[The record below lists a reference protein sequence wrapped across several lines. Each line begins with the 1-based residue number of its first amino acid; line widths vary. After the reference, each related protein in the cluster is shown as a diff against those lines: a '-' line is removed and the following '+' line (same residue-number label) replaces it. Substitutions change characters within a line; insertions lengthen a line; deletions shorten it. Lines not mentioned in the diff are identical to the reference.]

1 MLAAYLS
8 AVADPAMTRVADA
21 SAGDAGSAGSASG
34 TAEHQSSA
42 TREASAGE
50 GVTRQ
55 SGEGTAGKEM
65 ASKGAAGS
73 SPLDRLAIGQL
84 PEPDLPPGWAM
95 VKMAAA
101 SLNHHDI
108 WTLQGVSSRPI
119 SPPQVLG
126 CDGAGTVVAYGPGPV
141 PATAPPLGSS
151 VLAYPVI
158 SCRECSNCRSG
169 NELLCRDVA
178 LLSEGKY
185 QGTLAEQFPV
195 PAANLVML
203 PDTVTPTAAACMG
216 TTYLT
221 AYHMMYD
228 RARLVPGNTLLIH
241 GATGGVAVAVMQLA
255 KIGGISVIATARNEA
270 KRQFA
275 LSMGAVLA
283 LESDTASAR
292 EIQKFTAGGVDAVME
307 TVGAPTWELSLRS
320 VKPDGIVV
328 VSGATGGGNPAAM
341 LQRVFWRQIRIA
353 GSTMGTFQ
361 ELNRLVGLLARRQ
374 LDPLVD
380 SITPLS
386 VAAGAFA
393 KLYQGQQS
401 GKLVIIA

>member
-8 AVADPAMTRVADA
+8 SAADISRAHTTRDS
-21 SAGDAGSAGSASG
+21 SANG
-34 TAEHQSSA
+34 TAARQGNSGPKISYSQDSNDQRMA
-42 TREASAGE
+42 LQVDGE
-50 GVTRQ
+50 
-55 SGEGTAGKEM
+55 
-65 ASKGAAGS
+65 AAGS
-73 SPLDRLAIGQL
+73 SPLDRLAIGEL
-84 PEPDLPPGWAM
+84 PEPEPLPGWAL

-101 SLNHHDI
+101 SLNHHDL

-119 SPPQVLG
+119 SPPQILG

-141 PATAPPLGSS
+141 PGEAPSLGSS

-158 SCRECSNCRSG
+158 SCRECAMCRSG

-178 LLSEGKY
+178 LLSEGGY
-185 QGTLAEQFPV
+185 QGTLAELFPV
-195 PAANLVML
+195 PVANLIAL
-203 PDTVTPTAAACMG
+203 PETVTPDAAASMG

-221 AYHMMYD
+221 AYHMIYE
-228 RARLVPGNTLLIH
+228 RARLIPGSTLLVH

-255 KIGGISVIATARNEA
+255 KIGGISVIATARSEA
-270 KRQFA
+270 KREFA
-275 LSMGAVLA
+275 RSMGAVLA

-328 VSGATGGGNPAAM
+328 VSGATGGGNPPAM

-353 GSTMGTFQ
+353 GSTMGTFR
-361 ELNRLVGLLARRQ
+361 ELNRLVALLASGQ
-374 LDPLVD
+374 LDPLLDGV
-380 SITPLS
+380 TPLS
-386 VAAGAFA
+386 EADVAFA
-393 KLYQGQQS
+393 KLYRGDQS
-401 GKLVIIA
+401 GKLIISSQ